1 LGLRWTGFSVNLRP
15 ERGRASCLAG
25 LLSREG
31 RVAQKELPV
40 EDQKARALELLLD
53 AWEAGLNEGIE
64 PEYLATA
71 AIFAALT
78 DMVDIHGEDAVA
90 TMTEELPARVREG
103 EFTLEDDDEDE
114 D

>member
-1 LGLRWTGFSVNLRP
+1 MNLRQ
-15 ERGRASCLAG
+15 ERGGASRLTG
-25 LLSREG
+25 SPPRER

-40 EDQKARALELLLD
+40 DEQKARALELLLD

-103 EFTLEDDDEDE
+103 EFTLEDDEDDED
-114 D
+114 